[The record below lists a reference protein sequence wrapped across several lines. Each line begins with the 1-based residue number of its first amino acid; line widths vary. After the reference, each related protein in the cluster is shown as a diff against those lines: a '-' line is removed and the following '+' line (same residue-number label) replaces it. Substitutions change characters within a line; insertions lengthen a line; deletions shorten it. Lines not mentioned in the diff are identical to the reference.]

1 MCAKRYMRILN
12 AVDIYGEKFIP
23 KCARY
28 EVIYTHDKY
37 VALGI
42 DGQVLYLMHW
52 EDVED
57 Y

>member
-1 MCAKRYMRILN
+1 MRTKRYMRILN

-23 KCARY
+23 KYVRY

-42 DGQVLYLMHW
+42 DGQVLYLMYW